1 MSLFVAKRTWQIYC
15 SKSCSMKAKYIRDR
29 IKEKPKY
36 DQYKADLWRF
46 YKLTLEDYNLMV
58 EKQKGCCKICG
69 KHVSSLKG
77 KKTRLCVDHCHTTG
91 KVRGLLCEP
100 CNTLLGMAKDDTRT
114 LQSAIAYL
122 MEK

>member
-1 MSLFVAKRTWQIYC
+1 
-15 SKSCSMKAKYIRDR
+15 MKAKYIRDR
-29 IKEKPKY
+29 VKEKPKY

-46 YKLTLEDYNLMV
+46 YKLTLEEYLLMV
-58 EKQKGCCKICG
+58 EKQQGCCKICS
-69 KHVSSLKG
+69 KHVSSLIG

-100 CNTLLGMAKDDTRT
+100 CNTLLGMAKDNTQI